1 MGIPAT
7 YQTTNDDD
15 QLEIA
20 EKDNIVSEKRKKKE
34 RLN

>member
-20 EKDNIVSEKRKKKE
+20 ETKYNEKEGRRGKKKD
-34 RLN
+34 